1 MPKTLQKLEEI
12 QIQQNKNTPY
22 ASEADFSTH
31 ELVNHL
37 LKQTG
42 PAAVRISS
50 FSITEIAIRS
60 FLNLRESGMITELT
74 CLFDMTVK
82 RHRPGILY
90 FALNIVNEVRLTKI
104 HAKLIFIDNIDWN
117 LVVVTSS
124 NLNVNDKMEVGLIIS
139 NPKEYQFYSDCF
151 DKWFNDALKIDPDEF
166 N

>member
-1 MPKTLQKLEEI
+1 MPKTLPNLEKIRI
-12 QIQQNKNTPY
+12 QRNRNIPY

-31 ELVNHL
+31 ELIGHL
-37 LKQTG
+37 LNQTG

-60 FLNLRESGMITELT
+60 FLKLRESGMITELS
-74 CLFDMTVK
+74 CLFDLTVK
-82 RHRPGILY
+82 RHRLGLLF
-90 FALNIVNEVRLTKI
+90 FAHNIVNEVRLTKI
-104 HAKLIFIDNIDWN
+104 HAKLIFIDNADWN

-139 NPKEYQFYSDCF
+139 NAEEYRFYSDCF
-151 DKWFNDALKIDPDEF
+151 DKWFNDALTIDPDEF

>member
-12 QIQQNKNTPY
+12 QIQQNKNIPY

-31 ELVNHL
+31 ELIEHL

-60 FLNLRESGMITELT
+60 FLRLRESGLITELT
-74 CLFDMTVK
+74 CLFDLTVK
-82 RHRPGILY
+82 RHRLGIL
-90 FALNIVNEVRLTKI
+90 FFTSNIVNEVRLAKI
-104 HAKLIFIDNIDWN
+104 HAKLIFIDNADWN
-117 LVVVTSS
+117 LVVITSS
-124 NLNVNDKMEVGLIIS
+124 NLNVNDKMEVGLVIS
-139 NPKEYQFYSDCF
+139 NPEEYRFYSDCF
-151 DKWFNDALKIDPDEF
+151 DKWFDNALKIDPDEF